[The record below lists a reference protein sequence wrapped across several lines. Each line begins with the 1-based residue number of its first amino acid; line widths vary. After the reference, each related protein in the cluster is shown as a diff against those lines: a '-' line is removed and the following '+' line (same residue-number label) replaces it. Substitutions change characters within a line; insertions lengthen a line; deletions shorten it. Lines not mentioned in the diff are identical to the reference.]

1 LRKSW
6 VVAVVVVVLAVAAFL
21 AYRELGPGA
30 PGSEQGAPEQP
41 ATAQAPAE
49 PAPAQ
54 APAEPAI
61 PPAQPAPEAEATP
74 PAATPPAPEAA
85 APEAVAPAEPAPEG
99 EAVGTVEVT
108 ADDRVLGVAEAPVTV
123 VEYASLT
130 CPHCAAFHSQTLP
143 QLKSGYI
150 DSGKVR
156 LVFRDFPL
164 DRVAL
169 KASLLARCAPGDRYF
184 AMLDVL
190 FRSQETWARAV
201 DPALAL
207 SQIGR
212 TAGLDQ
218 ATIDSCL
225 NDQAATDKIIAEI
238 QAAQDQ
244 FKISSTPTLIING
257 TKYAGALSFG
267 QMEAVLKDLL
277 PQ

>member
-21 AYRELGPGA
+21 AYREFGPGA
-30 PGSEQGAPEQP
+30 PAPEQTAATEPAP
-41 ATAQAPAE
+41 ATPPAE
-49 PAPAQ
+49 PAPA
-54 APAEPAI
+54 
-61 PPAQPAPEAEATP
+61 AEATP

-85 APEAVAPAEPAPEG
+85 APEAAAPEAPAPEG
-99 EAVGTVEVT
+99 VAVGEVEL
-108 ADDRVLGVAEAPVTV
+108 APDDRILGVAEAPVTV

-143 QLKSGYI
+143 NLKSSYI
-150 DSGKVR
+150 DTGKVR

-190 FRSQETWARAV
+190 FRSQDTWSRAV

-218 ATIDSCL
+218 AKIDSCL
-225 NDQAATDKIIAEI
+225 NDEAATDKLIAEI

-244 FKISSTPTLIING
+244 FKINSTPTLIING
-257 TKYAGALSFG
+257 TKYAGALSFE
-267 QMEAVLKDLL
+267 QMEAVLRDLL

>member
-1 LRKSW
+1 MRKSW

-21 AYRELGPGA
+21 AYREFGPGA
-30 PGSEQGAPEQP
+30 PAPEQTAATEPAP
-41 ATAQAPAE
+41 ATPPAE
-49 PAPAQ
+49 PAPA
-54 APAEPAI
+54 
-61 PPAQPAPEAEATP
+61 AEATP
-74 PAATPPAPEAA
+74 PAMTPPAPEAA
-85 APEAVAPAEPAPEG
+85 APEAAAPEAAAPAVPTPQG
-99 EAVGTVEVT
+99 EAVATPEIT
-108 ADDRVLGVAEAPVTV
+108 AEDRFLGVAEAPVTV

-143 QLKSGYI
+143 NLKSSYI
-150 DSGKVR
+150 DTGKVR

-190 FRSQETWARAV
+190 FRSQDTWARAV
-201 DPALAL
+201 DPAQAL

-218 ATIDSCL
+218 AAIDTCL
-225 NDQAATDKIIAEI
+225 SDEAATDKIIAEI

-244 FKISSTPTLIING
+244 FKINSTPTLIING
-257 TKYAGALSFG
+257 TKYAGALSFE
-267 QMEAVLKDLL
+267 QMEVVLKDLL
-277 PQ
+277 PK

>member
-21 AYRELGPGA
+21 AYREFGPGA
-30 PGSEQGAPEQP
+30 PAPEQTATTESAP
-41 ATAQAPAE
+41 ATPPAE
-49 PAPAQ
+49 PAPA
-54 APAEPAI
+54 
-61 PPAQPAPEAEATP
+61 AEATP
-74 PAATPPAPEAA
+74 PAATPAVPEAAAPEAA
-85 APEAVAPAEPAPEG
+85 APETAAPVAPAPEG
-99 EAVGTVEVT
+99 VAVGEVEL
-108 ADDRVLGVAEAPVTV
+108 APDDRILGVAEAPVTV

-143 QLKSGYI
+143 QLKSSYI
-150 DSGKVR
+150 DTGKVR

-190 FRSQETWARAV
+190 FRSQDTWARAV

-218 ATIDSCL
+218 AAIDSCL
-225 NDQAATDKIIAEI
+225 NDESATDKIIAEI

-244 FKISSTPTLIING
+244 FKINSTPTLIVNG
-257 TKYAGALSFG
+257 TMYAGALSFE
-267 QMEAVLKDLL
+267 QMEAVLRDLL
-277 PQ
+277 PK